1 VAAAVAAAAA
11 TAAGVAVAVAAAAA
25 AAAGDVSWRPNPGIG
40 RQWSSTMA
48 TPDVG
53 ASQIARAEL
62 HPGEMLQWVGRPDP
76 VALARSRRGYFWAGL
91 LFLGFSVLWEAGAA
105 KDSGGSPFMLLWGV
119 PFILGGAGMVLYAP
133 ASLWLAHR
141 IVYAVTDRRLMI
153 VHDLAGRWVESFGR
167 SDINALDIAE
177 RSDGSGDVVFWERVV
192 RGEESDETRRRGFFG
207 IAAVRDVARLVDELR
222 QSADGEAPL
231 KVAVDRPSQLPGA
244 IRCGLRPGENVLW
257 FDRQGRVGNL
267 GGRIFGLAMIG
278 LFVAI
283 CSGGSL
289 SDLFDHRPPASLVIP
304 ALMAAV
310 IVWDVM
316 GELAALLRIYDVL
329 YVLTDRRLIIQRCI
343 PVVSPRSFEL
353 ADITGI
359 ERRCRRN
366 GSDDI
371 TFLHRVHGS
380 SDDKIEFDESGLF
393 GIEDARHVE
402 LLLTRRVAARPLA
415 LERVP

>member
-1 VAAAVAAAAA
+1 
-11 TAAGVAVAVAAAAA
+11 
-25 AAAGDVSWRPNPGIG
+25 
-40 RQWSSTMA
+40 
-48 TPDVG
+48 
-53 ASQIARAEL
+53 
-62 HPGEMLQWVGRPDP
+62 
-76 VALARSRRGYFWAGL
+76 
-91 LFLGFSVLWEAGAA
+91 
-105 KDSGGSPFMLLWGV
+105 
-119 PFILGGAGMVLYAP
+119 
-133 ASLWLAHR
+133 
-141 IVYAVTDRRLMI
+141 
-153 VHDLAGRWVESFGR
+153 
-167 SDINALDIAE
+167 
-177 RSDGSGDVVFWERVV
+177 
-192 RGEESDETRRRGFFG
+192 
-207 IAAVRDVARLVDELR
+207 
-222 QSADGEAPL
+222 
-231 KVAVDRPSQLPGA
+231 
-244 IRCGLRPGENVLW
+244 
-257 FDRQGRVGNL
+257 
-267 GGRIFGLAMIG
+267 
-278 LFVAI
+278 
-283 CSGGSL
+283 
-289 SDLFDHRPPASLVIP
+289 
-304 ALMAAV
+304 MAAV